1 MTPAPASPPARVSTH
16 HRILQA
22 AKKLFASR
30 GYEHTSTSAIAR
42 QAGTSESQLMKHFG
56 NKAGLLE
63 AIFNEGW
70 GGITEEARAASEN
83 LSSPTEKLQAIAGS
97 VLRRFESDPELKLLM
112 LLEGRRIRREG
123 AVVSLAEG
131 FVGFIGLID
140 AALAEMRA
148 KNQLRPGL
156 DPLAVRSAL
165 MGMLE
170 GMMRDRYLAA
180 QLPFPADFQ
189 AAQLQEMLGLVLN
202 SFTVSGA

>member
-1 MTPAPASPPARVSTH
+1 M
-16 HRILQA
+16 
-22 AKKLFASR
+22 FASR

-140 AALAEMRA
+140 GIVERVTAELGPNTKAIATGGQGKLIVEGSRLV
-148 KNQLRPGL
+148 KIL
-156 DPLAVRSAL
+156 DEDLT
-165 MGMLE
+165 LE
-170 GMMRDRYLAA
+170 G
-180 QLPFPADFQ
+180 
-189 AAQLQEMLGLVLN
+189 LGLIWERNN
-202 SFTVSGA
+202 SR

>member
-1 MTPAPASPPARVSTH
+1 VTPAPASPPARVSTRD
-16 HRILQA
+16 RILQA

-56 NKAGLLE
+56 SKAGLLE
-63 AIFNEGW
+63 AIFNDGW

-123 AVVSLAEG
+123 AMVSLAEG

-148 KNQLRPGL
+148 RNLLRPGL